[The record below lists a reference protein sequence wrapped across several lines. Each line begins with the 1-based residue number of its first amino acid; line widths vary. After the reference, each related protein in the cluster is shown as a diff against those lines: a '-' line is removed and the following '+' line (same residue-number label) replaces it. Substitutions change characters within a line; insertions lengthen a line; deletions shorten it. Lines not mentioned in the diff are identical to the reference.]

1 MPHGRNIYATEYDIS
16 MATICAYPPSQH
28 ALTHWKCVLHCC
40 ANFPY
45 IDIPDQ
51 ESDRHHSKT
60 STSIRFNIYPL
71 IAHCTV
77 HGRQP
82 IDEKKICRLYFQDP
96 ATVTPEKL
104 YTRKELA
111 MM

>member
-1 MPHGRNIYATEYDIS
+1 MSHGCHIYDTSADMVMTKMY
-16 MATICAYPPSQH
+16 AYPPSQH
-28 ALTHWKCVLHCC
+28 ALPRWKCVLHCC

-60 STSIRFNIYPL
+60 STSIRFNIYLL

-82 IDEKKICRLYFQDP
+82 IDENIFCLCLQDP
-96 ATVTPEKL
+96 ANVSPS
-104 YTRKELA
+104 
-111 MM
+111 